1 MLTPPIKPHTGPQRH
16 ARPPHDRTDM
26 RTTSRGLI
34 AALALTPL
42 LAGCFAPS
50 DSDDGAGAGAGSGG
64 RLRVA
69 LAVPPVQALSPYSND
84 ATVLSKLSVAEGLT
98 ALDKNGVAKPA
109 LAKSW
114 KQDGDTTWTFELR
127 KATFQDGTELT
138 ARSVVDALDH
148 AGRAKPKPR
157 VLSDVALT
165 AKAEDADTVTLTTK
179 SPDPVLPL
187 RLASPALAI
196 LSAKAYAKDGAVSP
210 VGTGTGP
217 FEITRLSGKAKATLT
232 RFDGYWGGK
241 AKAPGIDVSW
251 IADGTARANALRGG
265 EADIAEWIPTA
276 QAKLLTEGTR
286 HEVPS
291 VRTDSLILNT
301 GSGLFTDASL
311 RASARTAVDGSALV
325 DSVFGGYADPAEG
338 LFGPAVPWAADRR
351 VKVTGRAEAATSA
364 RVKSKTEGRTLQ
376 LPEAAT
382 VLQQQL
388 EKAGFTVKQDV
399 REYTQMEADLLAGKY
414 DALVFSRVT
423 LLDTG
428 DAVDYLASDFTS
440 EGVYNIP
447 GLKDAAVDKAIRAAA
462 AERDTERRQE
472 KIMKAEAE
480 ILRTDAVLPL
490 VHEQAVQGI
499 ATDVEGV
506 ILDPR
511 ERSLVDIDTR
521 VK

>member
-1 MLTPPIKPHTGPQRH
+1 
-16 ARPPHDRTDM
+16 M
-26 RTTSRGLI
+26 RTTSRALVT
-34 AALALTPL
+34 ALALTPL
-42 LAGCFAPS
+42 LAGCFAPG
-50 DSDDGAGAGAGSGG
+50 DSDDGAGAGPGG

-98 ALDKNGVAKPA
+98 ALGRDGTAEPA

-114 KQDGDTTWTFELR
+114 QQDDDTTWTFELR
-127 KATFQDGTELT
+127 PATFQDGTKLT

-148 AGRAKPKPR
+148 ANAAEPRPR
-157 VLSDVALT
+157 VLSDVSLT
-165 AKAEDADTVTLTTK
+165 AEAVDADTVTLTTK

-196 LSAKAYAKDGAVSP
+196 LSAKAYAKDGTVSP

-217 FEITRLSGKAKATLT
+217 FEITRLGGRTKATLD
-232 RFDGYWGGK
+232 RYDGYWGGR

-276 QAKLLTEGTR
+276 QAKLLDRATR

-301 GSGLFTDASL
+301 RSGLFADAGL
-311 RASARTAVDGSALV
+311 RAAAREAVDGSALV
-325 DSVFGGYADPAEG
+325 DSVFGGYADPAQG
-338 LFGPAVPWAADRR
+338 LFGPAVGWAADRR
-351 VKVTGRAEAATSA
+351 VKVTGRAEATPAA
-364 RVKSKTEGRTLQ
+364 RVKTATRGRTLRLATYTNRAE

-388 EKAGFTVKQDV
+388 ERAGFTVKQDV
-399 REYTQMEADLLAGKY
+399 REYTQMESDLLAGKY

-428 DAVDYLASDFTS
+428 DAVDYLASDFTG
-440 EGVYNIP
+440 EGVYNIA
-447 GLKDAAVDKAIRAAA
+447 GLKDSAVDEAIRAAA
-462 AERDTERRQE
+462 GESDTERRRE
-472 KIMKAEAE
+472 KVMKAEAE
-480 ILRTDAVLPL
+480 ILRTDAVVPL

-499 ATDVEGV
+499 ASDVEGV

-511 ERSLVDIDTR
+511 ERSLIDVGTHLD
-521 VK
+521 

>member
-1 MLTPPIKPHTGPQRH
+1 
-16 ARPPHDRTDM
+16 M

-50 DSDDGAGAGAGSGG
+50 DSGSGGDSGNGAGSGG
-64 RLRVA
+64 RLRIA
-69 LAVPPVQALSPYSND
+69 LAVPPAQALSPYSND

-98 ALDKNGVAKPA
+98 ALDKNGVAAPA
-109 LAKSW
+109 LARSW
-114 KQDGDTTWTFELR
+114 KRNGDTTWTFELR
-127 KATFQDGTELT
+127 KAEFQDGTAVT
-138 ARSVVDALDH
+138 AEAVVNALDH
-148 AGRAKPKPR
+148 AGRATPKPR
-157 VLSDVALT
+157 VLSDVTLT

-179 SPDPVLPL
+179 TPDPVLPL
-187 RLASPALAI
+187 RLASPALAV
-196 LSAKAYAKDGAVSP
+196 LSAKAYAKDGTVSP

-217 FEITRLSGKAKATLT
+217 FQITRLSGKTKAALS

-241 AKAPGIDVSW
+241 AKASGIDVTW

-265 EADIAEWIPTA
+265 DVDIAEWIPTA
-276 QAKLLTEGTR
+276 QAKLLDADTR

-291 VRTDSLILNT
+291 VRTDSLVLNT
-301 GSGLFTDASL
+301 RSGLLADSGL
-311 RASARTAVDGSALV
+311 RAAVREAVDGSALV
-325 DSVFGGYADPAEG
+325 DSVFGGYADPAQG
-338 LFGPAVPWAADRR
+338 LFGPAVPWAADQR
-351 VKVTGRAEAATSA
+351 VKVTGAAKAATA
-364 RVKSKTEGRTLQ
+364 AQVKAETKGRTLRLATYTNRAE

-388 EKAGFTVKQDV
+388 EKAGFRVEQDV
-399 REYTQMEADLLAGKY
+399 REYTQMETDLLAGKY

-440 EGVYNIP
+440 NGVYNIA
-447 GLKDAAVDKAIRAAA
+447 GLKDPAVDKAIRAAA
-462 AERDTERRQE
+462 GEADPQRRQE
-472 KIMKAEAE
+472 KVMRAEAE
-480 ILRTDAVLPL
+480 ILRTDAVVPL
-490 VHEQAVQGI
+490 VHEKAVQGI

-511 ERSLVDIDTR
+511 ERSLVDVGTR
-521 VK
+521 LK